1 MSNHTV
7 WQFDKLIFVQQL
19 WTWQRDIWNLCHWN
33 LLWLPWKTVK
43 FSLSL
48 FLPYSPPP
56 PPPHTLP
63 PPYHPSFSFLAQTL
77 NNPLK
82 HLEKSS
88 RGLPWNI
95 SDCHVWH
102 TLARENNFTHEWAKI
117 SRSVS
122 LLFILWSSF
131 ATCFHAVKFIFSWG
145 TGKGLVFF
153 LKSPRIHLHVLS
165 RVPTI
170 DQDTKCPESQAV
182 LAVWLRRAI
191 LDLMR
196 SDPSFSNILAATG
209 YSRKWWG
216 KARGRSRYS
225 TLLLNSYHPLWPLAF
240 PSLQSKWQMLIG
252 WWMQFIHLGNQML
265 YLEWTGFN
273 HTSMP
278 T

>member
-1 MSNHTV
+1 MTKGHMKSLPL
-7 WQFDKLIFVQQL
+7 KPFVAAL
-19 WTWQRDIWNLCHWN
+19 KNSKIL
-33 LLWLPWKTVK
+33 
-43 FSLSL
+43 SLSL
-48 FLPYSPPP
+48 LALLPSPPP
-56 PPPHTLP
+56 TPHTLP

-153 LKSPRIHLHVLS
+153 KNAQELICMFSVECPQLTKILNALNHKQFWLYDWGGPFWTSWGQTHPSQTYWLQ
-165 RVPTI
+165 
-170 DQDTKCPESQAV
+170 QDTAENDGVKQGGGQGIQ
-182 LAVWLRRAI
+182 L
-191 LDLMR
+191 
-196 SDPSFSNILAATG
+196 FS
-209 YSRKWWG
+209 
-216 KARGRSRYS
+216 S
-225 TLLLNSYHPLWPLAF
+225 TVITLCGLWPFLHFSPNGRRSLAGGC
-240 PSLQSKWQMLIG
+240 SSSI
-252 WWMQFIHLGNQML
+252 
-265 YLEWTGFN
+265 
-273 HTSMP
+273 
-278 T
+278 